1 MLGYNVIIDQK
12 KDELWGLRMKR
23 FLLLILL
30 LFLAFMFACSSNEV
44 TPNEQFDTYTKKWN
58 KEDFTKMYEMIT
70 SNAKQ
75 DYPPEKFID
84 RYEKIYDDLAIS
96 DLNITF
102 DELSDEELKKAK
114 KDKKVAITYHAEMQS
129 VAGPIS
135 FTHEASLKKEE
146 VDEDE
151 ESWFIDWNPDLIF
164 PEMADGG
171 EIKLEKTSPSRGE
184 ILDRNKMPLAL
195 NDTVREIGIVPEE
208 MGDNPEESKEQLAN
222 LLNISVD
229 EIDTKLNA
237 GWVEPDLFVPLAT
250 VLPSNTNLLEQLGAI
265 DGVKGDE
272 TMGRVYPLGK
282 AAAHLVGYV
291 GQINAEE
298 LEGSEPGLYTANDSI
313 GKRGLEQLFEKQLR
327 GESGAKISIKKEG
340 EEDTTLAE
348 KEVKDG
354 KNIQLTIDVN
364 IQEKIYNTYNGDAG
378 TAAAIDPKT
387 GETLALVSSPS
398 FDPNDLLY
406 GTNKNMWDNLNS
418 DPNAPLINRF
428 NATYAPGSVMKP
440 ITAAIGLKNG
450 AIKPDEGLDIRGKT
464 WSNGKG
470 WGDYKVRRVSEGSGP
485 VDLADA
491 LIRSDNIYFA
501 MKAVDMGADA
511 YTKGLKEFGIGKEL
525 PYEYPITSST
535 ISSEGTIDNEVL
547 LANTSYGQGE
557 IQLSSLHLALAY
569 TPILNEGTLI
579 QPTLLLDE
587 DDSQPW
593 KKDLLS
599 SEDAELMQDILRDVV
614 TKGTAKKAQKA
625 DFPISGK
632 TGTAELKLSSD
643 SKGEE
648 NGWFIGYPTDD
659 QDILIAM
666 MVEKTE
672 SRGGSSYTAEKVTD
686 ALIDIKDTE

>member
-1 MLGYNVIIDQK
+1 LLGYNVIIDQK

-23 FLLLILL
+23 FLLLIPL

-146 VDEDE
+146 VDEDG

-398 FDPNDLLY
+398 FDPNELLY

>member
-1 MLGYNVIIDQK
+1 
-12 KDELWGLRMKR
+12 MKR
-23 FLLLILL
+23 FLLLIPL

-102 DELSDEELKKAK
+102 DELSDEEIKKAK
-114 KDKKVAITYHAEMQS
+114 KDKEVAMTYHAEMLS

-135 FTHEASLKKEE
+135 FTHEVSLKKEE

-208 MGDNPEESKEQLAN
+208 MGDNPEESKKQLAN

-272 TMGRVYPLGK
+272 TMGRVYPLGE

-298 LEGSEPGLYTANDSI
+298 LEGSEPGLYTTNDSI

-340 EEDTTLAE
+340 EEDITLAE

-364 IQEKIYNTYNGDAG
+364 IQEKIYNSYNGDAG

-398 FDPNDLLY
+398 FEPNELLY
-406 GTNKNMWDNLNS
+406 GTNKNLWENLNS

-440 ITAAIGLKNG
+440 ITATIGLKNG
-450 AIKPDEGLDIRGKT
+450 TIKPDEGIDIKGKT
-464 WSNGKG
+464 WSNGEG
-470 WGDYKVRRVSEGSGP
+470 WGNYKVRRVSVGSGP

-501 MKAVDMGADA
+501 MKAVEMGADA
-511 YTKGLKEFGIGKEL
+511 YTQGLKEFGIGKDL
-525 PYEYPITSST
+525 PYEYLITSPT

-593 KKDLLS
+593 KKDILS
-599 SEDAELMQDILRDVV
+599 PEDAELMQGILRDVV

-666 MVEKTE
+666 MVEKTKN
-672 SRGGSSYTAEKVTD
+672 RGGSSYTAEKVTD
-686 ALIDIKDTE
+686 ALIDIKDIE